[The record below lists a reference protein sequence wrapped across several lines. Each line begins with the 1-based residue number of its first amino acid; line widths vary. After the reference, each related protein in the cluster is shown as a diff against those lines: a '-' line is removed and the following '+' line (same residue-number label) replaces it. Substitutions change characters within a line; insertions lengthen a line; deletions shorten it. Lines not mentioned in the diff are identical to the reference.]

1 MILFNNEEP
10 NFLVE
15 KEKLS
20 AKIKSAFADV
30 TLGDGIGLF
39 EAEAFDMC
47 VDFSEPRKARQKDE
61 RESWQKISV
70 ADLEWCNT
78 ALSFTDAE
86 GYRFLVPAF
95 MLAELNSN
103 IEVNTL
109 LHLSLTRSEPNQNRT
124 RLSVAQIKTIIEFLE
139 LYLND
144 PYSDFRHE
152 AITETLSV
160 YWLPLLEQVKS
171 EQYAPSNGGQRS
183 CLNSGFHPRRG

>member
-1 MILFNNEEP
+1 MTPFNNEEP

-39 EAEAFDMC
+39 EADAFDMC
-47 VDFSEPRKARQKDE
+47 VDFSKPREARQKDE

-70 ADLEWCNT
+70 ADLGWCNT

-95 MLAELNSN
+95 MLAELNTD
-103 IEVNTL
+103 EGVMTL
-109 LHLSLTRSEPNQNRT
+109 IHLSLTRSEPNQKKT
-124 RLSVAQIKTIIEFLE
+124 RLSVAQIRTIIEFLE
-139 LYLND
+139 LYQND
-144 PYSDFRHE
+144 PHSDFHHE
-152 AITETLSV
+152 AITEALGV
-160 YWLPLLEQVKS
+160 YWLPLLEQIKA
-171 EQYAPSNGGQRS
+171 EQ
-183 CLNSGFHPRRG
+183 